1 MTFDEVMH
9 EPSELEIL
17 REKIDDFLYEISELG
32 SNNGVGTQRQVC
44 RYLLEYAREIGLQD

>member
-1 MTFDEVMH
+1 MTFDDVMH

-17 REKIDDFLYEISELG
+17 REKIDDFLYEIFELG

-44 RYLLEYAREIGLQD
+44 RYLLEYAKEIGLQD